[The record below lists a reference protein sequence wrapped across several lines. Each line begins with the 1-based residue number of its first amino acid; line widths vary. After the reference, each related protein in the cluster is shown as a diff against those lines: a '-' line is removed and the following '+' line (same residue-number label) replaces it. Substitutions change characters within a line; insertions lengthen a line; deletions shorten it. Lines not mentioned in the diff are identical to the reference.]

1 MRNKTHRCERCISQE
16 VVRSQTTQT
25 KIETRGNDVFY
36 VGASYLEVDGLPHSH
51 ELVDHLH
58 SDDELVATAAHT
70 SRTHFTRRYTKQ
82 TLPCMKQK
90 HKKDR
95 VAIYREKKDDEA

>member
-1 MRNKTHRCERCISQE
+1 MWNKTHRCERCISQE

-51 ELVDHLH
+51 ELVDYLH
-58 SDDELVATAAHT
+58 SDDELV
-70 SRTHFTRRYTKQ
+70 RYGGAYVKGRISQTIHKADLAMYEAKTKN
-82 TLPCMKQK
+82 
-90 HKKDR
+90 R

>member
-58 SDDELVATAAHT
+58 SDDELV
-70 SRTHFTRRYTKQ
+70 RYGGDEFF
-82 TLPCMKQK
+82 LLF
-90 HKKDR
+90 R
-95 VAIYREKKDDEA
+95 VWISYHGQQLQ